1 MSSSP
6 AARPP
11 APRRGLPARADLLA
25 HAGLLAR
32 AGLPFSI
39 AAAMQLGLGDT
50 RQRAGLLALL
60 YRRRLLAR
68 ASLARLLARA

>member
-1 MSSSP
+1 
-6 AARPP
+6 
-11 APRRGLPARADLLA
+11 
-25 HAGLLAR
+25 
-32 AGLPFSI
+32 
-39 AAAMQLGLGDT
+39 MQLGLGDT